1 MFAKLLKF
9 PENEFLKGFTFEQ
22 TLFVDSRIMADEWN
36 ICLLFAD
43 NPSLPGQITEV
54 EVMEML
60 TKILMGDISY
70 RGEYFSALRTLLTCC
85 CDLDRSLQRAYL
97 SRVSELLIREAELV
111 KEMSHKKP
119 DEGR

>member
-1 MFAKLLKF
+1 
-9 PENEFLKGFTFEQ
+9 
-22 TLFVDSRIMADEWN
+22 
-36 ICLLFAD
+36 
-43 NPSLPGQITEV
+43 
-54 EVMEML
+54 ML

-70 RGEYFSALRTLLTCC
+70 RREYFSALRTLLTCC